1 MFPLRLE
8 SDHLFSSFQ
17 LSVVDIIIL
26 FLGPRFFSPEHPRST
41 RRSRLDALAGDQR
54 KRFAGGYSVQTYTQ
68 NANVATVGGLC
79 RLRRAI
85 EPWVCVCATRRLGYN
100 NIRTITGRTL
110 LNAHSTSRTVGTRV
124 DKLHSQRNPQSV
136 LMYIYVR

>member
-41 RRSRLDALAGDQR
+41 RRSRLDALAG
-54 KRFAGGYSVQTYTQ
+54 GYSVQTYTE

-100 NIRTITGRTL
+100 NIRTTTGRTL